1 MKNVDTSTLRQ
12 GAPCD
17 HQFVS
22 LGRRQSVEYRH
33 ETARVE
39 NLPWSWTRE
48 PAEPPVKAP
57 PAPPQA
63 LRKRN
68 LKAMIRLPFTL
79 TLLKKL
85 ITSLRGGCF
94 GQYTD
99 LLLETV
105 FLTAFYGFLRG
116 GEFTTRTGSF
126 DPSHDLTIADVSIN
140 PHHFS
145 YYSSIQRLMGI
156 GKDPQS

>member
-1 MKNVDTSTLRQ
+1 MQPSSIKGLVAGIQFHLRCLDPSTI
-12 GAPCD
+12 
-17 HQFVS
+17 S
-22 LGRRQSVEYRH
+22 LLGNPSVRLLLNGLQKE
-33 ETARVE
+33 
-39 NLPWSWTRE
+39 
-48 PAEPPVKAP
+48 K
-57 PAPPQA
+57 
-63 LRKRN
+63 
-68 LKAMIRLPFTL
+68 MIRLPFTL

-85 ITSLRGGCF
+85 ITYLRGGCF

-126 DPSHDLTIADVSIN
+126 DPLHDLTIADVSIN

>member
-1 MKNVDTSTLRQ
+1 MQPSSIKGLVA
-12 GAPCD
+12 GI
-17 HQFVS
+17 
-22 LGRRQSVEYRH
+22 QSICAAWIH
-33 ETARVE
+33 
-39 NLPWSWTRE
+39 
-48 PAEPPVKAP
+48 PPSACSGTHLSVFCLM
-57 PAPPQA
+57 A

-85 ITSLRGGCF
+85 ITYLRGGCF

-116 GEFTTRTGSF
+116 GKFTTRTGSF

-156 GKDPQS
+156 GRILSHNFRI